1 MYCFAAIV
9 PYHSSIESFQ
19 LHEINDADV
28 FERFGHTTVVSQGSI
43 FLIGGCSKSKQRD
56 NILVKVNN
64 GGWNV
69 EEKNIFPF
77 ERTLFCGTA
86 TTTNYAF
93 IFGGRASPKEPSD
106 KLFRLDLSDGVV
118 TEIQASEISG
128 QRPSARWKHTLT
140 AVSQNQ
146 LILIGGKDSKKVFGD
161 IYSFDVEGRKWK
173 FLSKIDSG
181 SHSHSAVLFKG
192 KIVVSG
198 GLDARGNIVK
208 HFLCYNLNK
217 RKR

>member
-1 MYCFAAIV
+1 M
-9 PYHSSIESFQ
+9 
-19 LHEINDADV
+19 
-28 FERFGHTTVVSQGSI
+28 
-43 FLIGGCSKSKQRD
+43 
-56 NILVKVNN
+56 
-64 GGWNV
+64 

-173 FLSKIDSG
+173 FLSKIATDHAPCARMLLG
-181 SHSHSAVLFKG
+181 SLAQCCPFQRENC
-192 KIVVSG
+192 
-198 GLDARGNIVK
+198 GLR
-208 HFLCYNLNK
+208 
-217 RKR
+217 RS